1 MRDGAILGN
10 AVDLAAL
17 SLRPWSSRVDAC
29 PGTLPQHADPALG
42 REDLPGLH
50 RFEDNGADAKTE
62 QTDSAGQV
70 RAIQTL
76 YSLQRAIDNG
86 PDRKI
91 KHEKSS

>member
-1 MRDGAILGN
+1 MTIFVVGMNRGV
-10 AVDLAAL
+10 AVGK
-17 SLRPWSSRVDAC
+17 RV
-29 PGTLPQHADPALG
+29 
-42 REDLPGLH
+42 
-50 RFEDNGADAKTE
+50 
-62 QTDSAGQV
+62 SAGQV

>member
-1 MRDGAILGN
+1 MTSSPCFQFTGVATWSLPSVGKSPTT
-10 AVDLAAL
+10 AAPHR
-17 SLRPWSSRVDAC
+17 SCGRCSS
-29 PGTLPQHADPALG
+29 
-42 REDLPGLH
+42 
-50 RFEDNGADAKTE
+50 DNGADAKTE